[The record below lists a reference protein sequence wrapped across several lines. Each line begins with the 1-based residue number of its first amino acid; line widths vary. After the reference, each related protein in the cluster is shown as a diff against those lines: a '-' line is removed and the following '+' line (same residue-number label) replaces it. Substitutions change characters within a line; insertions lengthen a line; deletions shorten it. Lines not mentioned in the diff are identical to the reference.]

1 MTESDKYWER
11 MSKNIQDQSQTYN
24 KKSDVSPKDA
34 QFIRNY
40 LSPTDK
46 VIDIGSGSGLI
57 VNKIL
62 PFVKEITAV
71 ETFKGLS
78 KYIQTDPK
86 ILVINAK
93 LENFYIRKEYDVA
106 LSTGVM
112 QFFEKTDA
120 VEIYT
125 NIFNMVKKGGLFLMR
140 MHCGLKETVV
150 IHHSIELDQEYF
162 AEFRQVDEEKK
173 LLEDIG
179 FIDVQVLDEAPE
191 ELNVWENT
199 RHFMFIC
206 KK

>member
-11 MSKNIQDQSQTYN
+11 MSKNIQSQSQTYN
-24 KKSDVSPKDA
+24 KNPDISPKDA
-34 QFIRNY
+34 QFIKNY
-40 LSPTDK
+40 VSLTDE

-62 PFVKEITAV
+62 PFVKEVTAV

-78 KYIQTDPK
+78 KYIITAPNV
-86 ILVINAK
+86 LVINAR
-93 LENFYIRKEYDVA
+93 LEGFSIRKEYDVA

-112 QFFEKTDA
+112 QFFERKDA
-120 VEIYT
+120 VEMYT
-125 NIFNMVKKGGLFLMR
+125 NIFNMVKNNGLFIMR
-140 MHCGLKETVV
+140 IHCGLKETVV
-150 IHHSIELDQEYF
+150 IHHSKELNQEYF
-162 AEFRQVDEEKK
+162 AQYRQVDEEKK
-173 LLEDIG
+173 LLEEIG
-179 FIDVQVLDEAPE
+179 FSEVQVLDEAPT

>member
-140 MHCGLKETVV
+140 MHYGLKETVV